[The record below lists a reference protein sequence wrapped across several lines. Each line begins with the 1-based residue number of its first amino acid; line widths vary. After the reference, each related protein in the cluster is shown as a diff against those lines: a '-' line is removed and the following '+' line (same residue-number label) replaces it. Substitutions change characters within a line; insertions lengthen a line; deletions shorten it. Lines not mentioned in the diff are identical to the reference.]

1 MNKTVIPFA
10 GYPILLLEAGF
21 NLNNNELNSLI
32 DLEYADHVSIKNLKI
47 STDVD
52 ILRLDEFKRLKHF
65 IKESLDSYVSDI
77 LQIKNTFSFCQSW
90 SAIQNKDAYHPCHAH
105 YNHIISSVYYA
116 KAEETKLIFHVEKSK
131 IQDGY
136 YFDYDVKEYNW
147 YNSSSYTVSLKTGDI
162 IFFPGQLK
170 HESSI
175 NNNNERIIVGSSFFI
190 DGKIGK
196 KTLITDLDII
206 NNKNIIYT

>member
-10 GYPILLLEAGF
+10 GYPIFLLESGF
-21 NLNNNELNSLI
+21 NLNNNELNFLKN
-32 DLEYADHVSIKNLKI
+32 LEYVDHVEINNLKI

-52 ILRLDEFKRLKHF
+52 ILRLKELKRLKNF
-65 IKESLDSYVSDI
+65 VKESLDYYVSDI
-77 LQIKNTFSFCQSW
+77 LQINNTFSFCQSW
-90 SAIQNKDAYHPCHAH
+90 SVIQNKDAYHPKHAH

-116 KAEETKLIFHVEKSK
+116 KAEETKLIFNVEKSK

-136 YFDYDVKEYNW
+136 YFDYNVKEYNW
-147 YNSSSYTVSLKTGDI
+147 YNSHSYTVSLKTGDI

-175 NNNNERIIVGSSFFI
+175 NDNDERIIVGSSFFI
-190 DGKIGK
+190 DGKIGDK
-196 KTLITDLDII
+196 SLITDLDII